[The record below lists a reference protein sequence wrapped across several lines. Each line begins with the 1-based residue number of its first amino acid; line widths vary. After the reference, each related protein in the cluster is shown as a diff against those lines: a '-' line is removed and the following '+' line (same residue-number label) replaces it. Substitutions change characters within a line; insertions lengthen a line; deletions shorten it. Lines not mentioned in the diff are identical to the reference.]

1 MYNCCSKAHI
11 IHINKYFYTREV
23 LEKMNSIQFD
33 YSVPRYILSKMLGK
47 VSKSFYW
54 HSRISCI
61 RFRRVEVPKL
71 PNDEWV
77 KVKVK
82 YGGICGSDLNLIL
95 LNDSPSTSP
104 FASFPFTIGHE
115 VVGTIEKVGSKV
127 ENILV
132 GDRVVIDPI
141 LSCITRGISDPC
153 PNCQRGDYSLCQFMT
168 EGEIAPGMLIG
179 TCRDTGGS
187 WGSYLVA
194 HKSQVLKL
202 PDHVNDLNGVL
213 VEPFSCALH
222 AVLRNPPKKDDTV
235 LVIGAGAI
243 GICVVAAIRA
253 LEIPCR
259 IVVLA
264 KHAFQAQLASHY
276 GADEII
282 YLTKNKNY
290 IYQTAKSLHASVL
303 EPLFGDPV
311 VQGGAELIFECVGNK
326 QSINDAL
333 RFARHGGKVV
343 LLGLAGIIDGVD
355 WTTVWLNELDIKG
368 SFAYSTDDYQG
379 KKMRTLQI
387 AIELMRNEKVDLSPL
402 VTHRFPLEN
411 YRDALQSVINKGKGS
426 IMKVVFEP

>member
-1 MYNCCSKAHI
+1 
-11 IHINKYFYTREV
+11 
-23 LEKMNSIQFD
+23 MNSIQFD
-33 YSVPRYILSKMLGK
+33 YSVPRYVLSKMMGK
-47 VSKSFYW
+47 FSKSFYW
-54 HSRISCI
+54 DSRFSCI
-61 RFRRVEVPKL
+61 RLRRVEVPKL

-95 LNDSPSTSP
+95 LNDSPATSP

-115 VVGTIEKVGSKV
+115 VVGTIEEVGSKV
-127 ENILV
+127 ENIHA

-141 LSCITRGISDPC
+141 LSCITRGIADPC
-153 PNCQRGDYSLCQFMT
+153 PNCRQGDYSLCHFMT
-168 EGEIAPGMLIG
+168 EGEISPGMLIG

-187 WGSYLVA
+187 WGPYLVA
-194 HKSQVLKL
+194 HKIQVLKL

-222 AVLRNPPKKDDTV
+222 AVLRNRPKKDDTV

-259 IVVLA
+259 LVVLA

-282 YLTKNKNY
+282 YLTKNKDH

-311 VQGGAELIFECVGNK
+311 IQGGADLIFECVGNK

-368 SFAYSTDDYQG
+368 SFAYSTDEYQG

-411 YRDALQSVINKGKGS
+411 YREALQTVVNKGKGS

>member
-1 MYNCCSKAHI
+1 
-11 IHINKYFYTREV
+11 
-23 LEKMNSIQFD
+23 MNSIQFE
-33 YSVPRYILSKMLGK
+33 YSVPRYVLSKIMGK
-47 VSKSFYW
+47 FSKSFYW
-54 HSRISCI
+54 HSRLSCV
-61 RFRRVEVPKL
+61 RLRRVEAPKL
-71 PNDEWV
+71 PSDEWV

-95 LNDSPSTSP
+95 LNDSPTTSP

-115 VVGTIEKVGSKV
+115 VVGTIEEVGSKV
-127 ENILV
+127 ENIRV

-141 LSCITRGISDPC
+141 LSCTTRGIADPC
-153 PNCQRGDYSLCQFMT
+153 PHCQRGDYSLCHFMT
-168 EGEIAPGMLIG
+168 KGDISPGMLIG

-202 PDHVNDLNGVL
+202 PEHVNDLNGVL

-222 AVLRNPPKKDDTV
+222 AVLRNLPKKDDTV

-290 IYQTAKSLHASVL
+290 IYQTAQSLHANVL

-311 VQGGAELIFECVGNK
+311 VQGGADLIFECVGNK

-333 RFARHGGKVV
+333 RFARNGGKVV

-368 SFAYSTDDYQG
+368 SFAYSTDEYQG

-402 VTHRFPLEN
+402 VTHRFPLEH
-411 YRDALQSVINKGKGS
+411 YRDALQTVVNKGKGS

>member
-1 MYNCCSKAHI
+1 MK
-11 IHINKYFYTREV
+11 
-23 LEKMNSIQFD
+23 SIQFD
-33 YSVPRYILSKMLGK
+33 YSVPRYIFSKMMGK

-54 HSRISCI
+54 HSRMSCI
-61 RFRRVEVPKL
+61 RFRRVEIPKL

-95 LNDSPSTSP
+95 LNDSPTTSP

-115 VVGTIEKVGSKV
+115 VVGTIEEVGSKV
-127 ENILV
+127 ENFHV

-141 LSCITRGISDPC
+141 LSCITRGIADPC
-153 PNCQRGDYSLCQFMT
+153 SNCRQGDYSLCQNMT
-168 EGEIAPGMLIG
+168 KGEISPGMLIG

-222 AVLRNPPKKDDTV
+222 AVLRNSPKKDDTV

-290 IYQTAKSLHASVL
+290 IYQTAKSLHANVL

-311 VQGGAELIFECVGNK
+311 VQGGADLIFECVGNK

-343 LLGLAGIIDGVD
+343 LLGLAGIMDGID

-387 AIELMRNEKVDLSPL
+387 AIELMSNEKVDLSPL

-411 YRDALQSVINKGKGS
+411 YRDALQTVINKRKGS
-426 IMKVVFEP
+426 IMKVVLEP

>member
-1 MYNCCSKAHI
+1 
-11 IHINKYFYTREV
+11 
-23 LEKMNSIQFD
+23 MNSIQFE
-33 YSVPRYILSKMLGK
+33 YSVPRYVLSKMMGK

-54 HSRISCI
+54 NSRLSCI
-61 RFRRVEVPKL
+61 RLRCVEIPKL

-95 LNDSPSTSP
+95 LNDSPTTSP

-115 VVGTIEKVGSKV
+115 VIGTIEEIGSKV
-127 ENILV
+127 ENIHV

-141 LSCITRGISDPC
+141 LSCTARGRTDPC
-153 PNCQRGDYSLCQFMT
+153 PHCQRGDYSLCHFMT
-168 EGEIAPGMLIG
+168 EGEISPGMLIG

-202 PDHVNDLNGVL
+202 PDNVNDLNGVL
-213 VEPFSCALH
+213 VEPFGCALH
-222 AVLRNPPKKDDTV
+222 AVLRNRPKKDDTV

-259 IVVLA
+259 MVVLA

-290 IYQTAKSLHASVL
+290 IYQTAKSLHANVL

-311 VQGGAELIFECVGNK
+311 VQGGADLIFECVGNK

-333 RFARHGGKVV
+333 RFARNGGKVV

-368 SFAYSTDDYQG
+368 SFAYSTDEYQG

-402 VTHRFPLEN
+402 VTHRFPLER
-411 YRDALQSVINKGKGS
+411 YRDALQTVVNKGKGS

>member
-1 MYNCCSKAHI
+1 
-11 IHINKYFYTREV
+11 
-23 LEKMNSIQFD
+23 MNSIQFE
-33 YSVPRYILSKMLGK
+33 YSVPRYVLSKIMGK
-47 VSKSFYW
+47 FSKSFYW
-54 HSRISCI
+54 NSRLSCV
-61 RFRRVEVPKL
+61 RLRSVEVPKL

-95 LNDSPSTSP
+95 LNDSPATSP

-115 VVGTIEKVGSKV
+115 VVGTIEEVGSKV
-127 ENILV
+127 ENIHV

-141 LSCITRGISDPC
+141 LSCITRGITDPC
-153 PNCQRGDYSLCQFMT
+153 PNCQRGDYSLCLFMT
-168 EGEIAPGMLIG
+168 EGEISPGMLIG

-202 PDHVNDLNGVL
+202 PDNVNDLNGVL

-235 LVIGAGAI
+235 LVIGAGPI

-253 LEIPCR
+253 LEFPCR

-276 GADEII
+276 GADEIV

-290 IYQTAKSLHASVL
+290 IYETAKSLHASVL

-311 VQGGAELIFECVGNK
+311 VQGGADLIFECVGNK
-326 QSINDAL
+326 KSINDAL

-368 SFAYSTDDYQG
+368 SFAYSTDEYQG

-411 YRDALQSVINKGKGS
+411 YRDALQTVINKGKGS
-426 IMKVVFEP
+426 TMKVVFEP

>member
-1 MYNCCSKAHI
+1 
-11 IHINKYFYTREV
+11 
-23 LEKMNSIQFD
+23 MNSIQFD
-33 YSVPRYILSKMLGK
+33 YSVPRYVLSKMMGK
-47 VSKSFYW
+47 FSKSFYW
-54 HSRISCI
+54 DSRFSCI
-61 RFRRVEVPKL
+61 RLRRVEVPKL

-95 LNDSPSTSP
+95 LNDSPATSP

-115 VVGTIEKVGSKV
+115 VVGTIEEVGSKV
-127 ENILV
+127 ENIHA

-141 LSCITRGISDPC
+141 LSCITRGIADPC
-153 PNCQRGDYSLCQFMT
+153 PNCRQGDYSLCHFMT
-168 EGEIAPGMLIG
+168 EGEISPGMLIG

-187 WGSYLVA
+187 WGPYLVA

-222 AVLRNPPKKDDTV
+222 AVLRNRPKKDDTV

-259 IVVLA
+259 LVVLA

-282 YLTKNKNY
+282 YLTKNKDY

-311 VQGGAELIFECVGNK
+311 IQGGADLIFECVGIK

-368 SFAYSTDDYQG
+368 SFAYSTDEYQG

-411 YRDALQSVINKGKGS
+411 YREALQTVVNKGKGS

>member
-1 MYNCCSKAHI
+1 
-11 IHINKYFYTREV
+11 
-23 LEKMNSIQFD
+23 MNSIQFE
-33 YSVPRYILSKMLGK
+33 YSVPRYVLSKLMGK
-47 VSKSFYW
+47 FSKSFYW
-54 HSRISCI
+54 DSRLSCI
-61 RFRRVEVPKL
+61 RLRRVEVPKL

-95 LNDSPSTSP
+95 LNDSPATSP

-115 VVGTIEKVGSKV
+115 VVGTIEEVGSKV
-127 ENILV
+127 ENIHV

-141 LSCITRGISDPC
+141 LSCITRGIVDPC
-153 PNCQRGDYSLCQFMT
+153 PNCRRGDYSLCHFMA
-168 EGEIAPGMLIG
+168 EGEISPGMLIG

-202 PDHVNDLNGVL
+202 PDNVNDLNGVL

-290 IYQTAKSLHASVL
+290 IYQTAKSLHANVL

-311 VQGGAELIFECVGNK
+311 VQGGADLIFECVGNK

-368 SFAYSTDDYQG
+368 SFAYSTDEYQG

-411 YRDALQSVINKGKGS
+411 YRDALQTVVNKGKGS

>member
-1 MYNCCSKAHI
+1 
-11 IHINKYFYTREV
+11 
-23 LEKMNSIQFD
+23 MNSIQFE
-33 YSVPRYILSKMLGK
+33 YSVPRYVLSKMMGK

-54 HSRISCI
+54 NSRLSCV
-61 RFRRVEVPKL
+61 RLRRVEVPKL

-95 LNDSPSTSP
+95 LNDSPATSP

-115 VVGTIEKVGSKV
+115 VVGTIEEIGSKV
-127 ENILV
+127 ENIHV

-141 LSCITRGISDPC
+141 LSCITRGIADPC
-153 PNCQRGDYSLCQFMT
+153 PNCQRGDYSLCHFMT
-168 EGEIAPGMLIG
+168 EGEISPGMLIG

-202 PDHVNDLNGVL
+202 PDNVNDLNGVL

-222 AVLRNPPKKDDTV
+222 AVLRNRPKKDDKV
-235 LVIGAGAI
+235 LVIGAGPI

-303 EPLFGDPV
+303 EPLFGDPI
-311 VQGGAELIFECVGNK
+311 VQGGADLIFECVGNK
-326 QSINDAL
+326 RSINDAL

-368 SFAYSTDDYQG
+368 SFAYSTEEYQG

-411 YRDALQSVINKGKGS
+411 YRDALQTVINKGKGS
-426 IMKVVFEP
+426 TMKVVFEP

>member
-1 MYNCCSKAHI
+1 
-11 IHINKYFYTREV
+11 
-23 LEKMNSIQFD
+23 MNSIQFE
-33 YSVPRYILSKMLGK
+33 YSVPRYVLSKIMGK

-54 HSRISCI
+54 NSRLSCV
-61 RFRRVEVPKL
+61 RLRHGEVPKL

-95 LNDSPSTSP
+95 LKDSPTTSP

-115 VVGTIEKVGSKV
+115 VVGTIEEVGSKV
-127 ENILV
+127 ESVNV

-141 LSCITRGISDPC
+141 LSCITRGIADPC
-153 PNCQRGDYSLCQFMT
+153 PNCRRGDYNLCHFMA
-168 EGEIAPGMLIG
+168 EGEISPGLLIG

-202 PDHVNDLNGVL
+202 PDNVNDLNGVL

-235 LVIGAGAI
+235 LVIGAGTI
-243 GICVVAAIRA
+243 GICAVAAIRA
-253 LEIPCR
+253 LEFPCR
-259 IVVLA
+259 VVVLA
-264 KHAFQAQLASHY
+264 KHGFQAQLASHY

-303 EPLFGDPV
+303 EPIFGDPV
-311 VQGGAELIFECVGNK
+311 VLGGANLIFECVGNK

-333 RFARHGGKVV
+333 RFARNGGKVV

-355 WTTVWLNELDIKG
+355 WTTVWLNELDVKG
-368 SFAYSTDDYQG
+368 SFAYSTEEYQG

-411 YRDALQSVINKGKGS
+411 YRDALQTVVNKGKGS

>member
-1 MYNCCSKAHI
+1 
-11 IHINKYFYTREV
+11 
-23 LEKMNSIQFD
+23 MNSIQFE
-33 YSVPRYILSKMLGK
+33 YSVPRYVLSKLMGK
-47 VSKSFYW
+47 FSKSFYW
-54 HSRISCI
+54 DSRLSCI
-61 RFRRVEVPKL
+61 RLRRVEVPKL

-95 LNDSPSTSP
+95 LNDSPATSP

-115 VVGTIEKVGSKV
+115 VVGTIEEVGSKV
-127 ENILV
+127 ENIHV

-141 LSCITRGISDPC
+141 LSCITRGIVDPC
-153 PNCQRGDYSLCQFMT
+153 SNCRRGDYSLCHFMT
-168 EGEIAPGMLIG
+168 EGEISPGMLIG

-202 PDHVNDLNGVL
+202 PDNVNDLNGVL

-290 IYQTAKSLHASVL
+290 IYQTAKSLHANVL

-311 VQGGAELIFECVGNK
+311 VQGGADLIFECVGNK

-333 RFARHGGKVV
+333 RFTRHGGKVV

-355 WTTVWLNELDIKG
+355 WTNVWLNELDIKG
-368 SFAYSTDDYQG
+368 SFAYSTDEYQG

-411 YRDALQSVINKGKGS
+411 YRDALQMVVNKGKGS